1 MTDNRND
8 TAANVGRG
16 LKNRNV
22 LIAVA
27 LAILALIVLF
37 MIMRGQGDE
46 ANNMSGPDTAATQA
60 AGMNVGEDQP
70 TVGME
75 TTTPG
80 YGQPNPPPTTTV
92 PAPEGSAPPAGAAA
106 APTQ

>member
-1 MTDNRND
+1 MTDNRD
-8 TAANVGRG
+8 DAASNVGRG

-22 LIAVA
+22 LIAIA

-37 MIMRGQGDE
+37 LILRGQGGE
-46 ANNMSGPDTAATQA
+46 ANNMSGPDTPATQA

-70 TVGME
+70 AGGME
-75 TTTPG
+75 AVTPG

-92 PAPEGSAPPAGAAA
+92 PPEQGGNPPSAP
-106 APTQ
+106 APQG